1 MLAVGRL
8 HPVKDHAFLIRAC
21 ELLKNRG
28 LPFTCVIAGEGPER
42 TSIEALIE
50 ELNLKLTCGSL
61 DTCPRS
67 ISMPATQVLTWSSS
81 PVGARVFRSF

>member
-1 MLAVGRL
+1 M
-8 HPVKDHAFLIRAC
+8 
-21 ELLKNRG
+21 KNRG
-28 LPFTCVIAGEGPER
+28 LPFTCLIAGEGPER

-50 ELNLKLTCGSL
+50 KLNLQAHVRLTGIL
-61 DTCPRS
+61 VRAS